1 MNSKTLPPAAD
12 AAPAPAPR
20 KTVKKKAAAP
30 KAAAAETPA
39 AEAPVVDVSAVDAPA
54 VALEPA
60 DKAKGKKKDKDK
72 DKDKKHKKAKKAKKE
87 AVIIRFD
94 DEQLPL
100 IDSRADALSLSRAAW
115 VRMVVAR
122 ALAE

>member
-1 MNSKTLPPAAD
+1 MTSKTTPPAA
-12 AAPAPAPR
+12 ASAPAPR
-20 KTVKKKAAAP
+20 KTVRKKVAAPEAVAAEPVAAPESIPADPVPAAA
-30 KAAAAETPA
+30 
-39 AEAPVVDVSAVDAPA
+39 
-54 VALEPA
+54 
-60 DKAKGKKKDKDK
+60 DKPKGKKKDKE
-72 DKDKKHKKAKKAKKE
+72 KDKKHKKAKKAKKE

-100 IDSRADALSLSRAAW
+100 IDARADALGLSRAAW

>member
-1 MNSKTLPPAAD
+1 MTSKTTPPAA
-12 AAPAPAPR
+12 ASAPAPR
-20 KTVKKKAAAP
+20 RTVRKKVAAP
-30 KAAAAETPA
+30 EAVVAEPVAAPEPIPA
-39 AEAPVVDVSAVDAPA
+39 DPVPA
-54 VALEPA
+54 PA
-60 DKAKGKKKDKDK
+60 DKPKGKKK

-100 IDSRADALSLSRAAW
+100 IDARADALGLSRAAW